1 MVRRESFLLYQVP
14 EPRTAT
20 GISILD
26 SEDSARLP
34 QMKEHLFSV
43 SRGLGNLSAPLSLSC
58 HLSSGVRSSR
68 EQSDVWVRVV
78 PAHSSSSV
86 VPTLSVVLYDSPT
99 SPVFVVGV
107 EDLEENS
114 KVLLS

>member
-1 MVRRESFLLYQVP
+1 MFSPGGHSVISGYIFVVAAIATMVRRESFLLYQVP

-34 QMKEHLFSV
+34 QMKEHLLSV

-78 PAHSSSSV
+78 PAHSRPSV
-86 VPTLSVVLYDSPT
+86 
-99 SPVFVVGV
+99 
-107 EDLEENS
+107 
-114 KVLLS
+114 